1 MTATFRRGIAW
12 HFRVANHSRRT
23 SSVTSLN
30 IVFLHEINQEPDR
43 AYRAT

>member
-1 MTATFRRGIAW
+1 MTATFSRGIAW

-43 AYRAT
+43 ASRAT